1 MTDISVSAKVECA
14 DGPCGES
21 STIIVSPDTGNV
33 THVVVEDQTVSPSV
47 LRLVP
52 FAEIETTTPGR
63 IRLRCAK
70 EELAGFEPFLK
81 THYIEKREAGI
92 PEYAVD
98 GQVHMVARA
107 SASQVY
113 YEEEQVERIPPGLL
127 AVRRGMHVKA
137 TDGAAG
143 KVDELLV
150 EPETGHIT
158 HLVLLKGHLW
168 GKKDVMVPVSGINFS
183 DADTVHLKLDKAAIK
198 KLPTVPYKRHG

>member
-1 MTDISVSAKVECA
+1 MTDISVSAQVECV
-14 DGPCGES
+14 DGPCGQS
-21 STIIVSPDTGNV
+21 STIIVDPHTGNV
-33 THVVVEDQTVSPSV
+33 SHVVVEDQTTSPSV

-52 FAEIETTTPGR
+52 FAEIESTMR
-63 IRLRCAK
+63 SLIRLRCTK
-70 EELAGFEPFLK
+70 EELAGFEPFLEM
-81 THYIEKREAGI
+81 HYVEKREAAV

-98 GQVHMVARA
+98 GQFHMVPRA

-113 YEEEQVERIPPGLL
+113 YEEEQVERIPPGEL

-137 TDGAAG
+137 TDGVVG

-150 EPETGHIT
+150 EPDTGHVT

-168 GKKDVMVPVSGINFS
+168 GKVDVMVPVSEISFA

-198 KLPTVPYKRHG
+198 ELPTIPYKRH

>member
-1 MTDISVSAKVECA
+1 MTDISVSAQVECA

-21 STIIVSPDTGNV
+21 GTIIVSPHTGNV
-33 THVVVEDQTVSPSV
+33 THVVVDDQITSPSV

-52 FAEIETTTPGR
+52 FAEIEGTTHSQ
-63 IRLRCAK
+63 IRLRCTK

-81 THYIEKREAGI
+81 THYVEKREAAVA
-92 PEYAVD
+92 EYAVN
-98 GQVHMVARA
+98 GQFHMVPRA

-113 YEEEQVERIPPGLL
+113 YEEEQVERIPPGEL

-137 TDGAAG
+137 TDGVVG

-150 EPETGHIT
+150 EPDTGHVT

-168 GKKDVMVPVSGINFS
+168 GKVDVMVPVSEINFA
-183 DADTVHLKLDKAAIK
+183 DVDTVHLKLDKSSIK
-198 KLPTVPYKRHG
+198 DLPSVPYKRH